1 MICVNIN
8 DIEYI
13 YSEGEFSMANLWS
26 GRFEKGMD
34 EIVEK
39 FNASIGVDKRLY
51 ACDIQGSI
59 AHITMLANQGIV
71 ADFEKDQIINGLIK
85 IKDKIDAGKFEFA
98 VKHEDIHMA
107 IESALI
113 AELGDAGKRLH
124 TARSRNDQVA
134 VDTKLYLK
142 EQIKEVIENLIY
154 MEKVL
159 LEKAECYADNIMIG
173 FTHVQHAQPV
183 TIGFHLMAYF
193 QMFKRDIQRLQDT
206 YERMDYCPLGACA
219 LAGTTLPTDRKFT
232 AEMLGFKAPTENAM
246 DTVSDRDYI
255 IEFLSDA
262 SISMMHISRFAEEFV
277 WWNSQEF
284 SYIAIDDSFCTG
296 SSIMPQKKN
305 PDMAELLRGKVGR
318 VYGHLIQI
326 LTVMKGTPLAYNKDF
341 QEDKEGLFDA
351 LDTWKDSLRIFA
363 KMIEKT
369 EFRMEMIEKHLHK
382 GFLNATDIAEHFVK
396 QGMPFREAHEVVGK
410 MVKFCENNNKD
421 FVDLVENDLEKI
433 DEWLSLDK
441 LPDLSIEGCV
451 NSRVSFGGTAP
462 IEVRRQIKAGE
473 TWLEELDY

>member
-1 MICVNIN
+1 
-8 DIEYI
+8 
-13 YSEGEFSMANLWS
+13 MANLWS

-39 FNASIGVDKRLY
+39 FNASITFDERLY

-59 AHITMLANQGIV
+59 AHVTMLSEQGIV
-71 ADFEKDQIINGLIK
+71 TAEE
-85 IKDKIDAGKFEFA
+85 KDKIIEGLKSIKERIEKGELTFT
-98 VKHEDIHMA
+98 VKNEDIHMA
-107 IESALI
+107 VEGTLI
-113 AELGDAGKRLH
+113 SELGDVGKKLH

-134 VDTKLYLK
+134 VDTRLYLK
-142 EQIKEVIENLIY
+142 EEIKEIIDNLIY

-159 LEKAECYADNIMIG
+159 LEKAEEYADKIMIG
-173 FTHVQHAQPV
+173 FTHMQHAQPV
-183 TIGFHLMAYF
+183 TVGFHFMAYF

-219 LAGTTLPTDRKFT
+219 LAGTTIPTDRHKT
-232 AEMLGFKAPTENAM
+232 AELLGFKAPTQNAM
-246 DTVSDRDYI
+246 DSVSDRDYI
-255 IEFLSDA
+255 LEFLSDA

-318 VYGHLIQI
+318 VYGHLIQL
-326 LTVMKGTPLAYNKDF
+326 LTVLKGTPLAYNKDF

-351 LDTWKDSLRIFA
+351 IDTWKASLRIFA

-369 EFRMEMIEKHLHK
+369 EFRMDVIEKHLSK
-382 GFLNATDIAEHFVK
+382 GFLNATDLAEHFVK
-396 QGMPFREAHEVVGK
+396 LGIPFREAHEIVGK
-410 MVKFCENNNKD
+410 MVKYCEHH
-421 FVDLVENDLEKI
+421 ENDFIDLTDKDLKEIDERLSLEKM
-433 DEWLSLDK
+433 
-441 LPDLSIEGCV
+441 PDLSIEGCV
-451 NSRVSFGGTAP
+451 NARVSFGGTAP
-462 IEVRRQIKAGE
+462 VEVRRQIREEDA
-473 TWLEELDY
+473 WLNTLA